1 MPRILRPNCKGM
13 DAVRMT
19 RIMELIP
26 TENENI
32 VRSAACKA
40 GGHTANVRFIKDIDT
55 GESSLFYCM
64 L

>member
-1 MPRILRPNCKGM
+1 MV
-13 DAVRMT
+13 AVRMT

-26 TENENI
+26 MENEKI

-40 GGHTANVRFIKDIDT
+40 GGYTANVRFIKDIDT